1 MANIYRMLLDLLPEQ
16 DQRNIG
22 EVVSVGGGYTLL
34 QTLGGG
40 TVKVLGEGVAV
51 GNKAFFKGGRLEGAA
66 PNLPS
71 YEIEV

>member
-1 MANIYRMLLDLLPEQ
+1 MANIYRLLVDLLPEQ

-22 EVVSVGGGYTLL
+22 EVISVSDGYTLL

-40 TVKVLGEGVAV
+40 TVKVLGDGIPV
-51 GNKAFFKGGRLEGAA
+51 GSKAFFKGGRLEEAA

>member
-1 MANIYRMLLDLLPEQ
+1 MANIYRLLVDLLPDQ

-22 EVVSVGGGYTLL
+22 EVISVSGGYTLL

-40 TVKVLGEGVAV
+40 TVKVLGDGVAV
-51 GNKAFFKGGRLEGAA
+51 GNRAFFKGGRLEEAA

>member
-1 MANIYRMLLDLLPEQ
+1 MANIYRMLVSLLPEQ

-22 EVVSVGGGYTLL
+22 QVVSYGGGYTQL

-40 TVKVLGEGVAV
+40 TVKVLGEGVPV
-51 GNKAFFKGGRLEGAA
+51 GSMAFFKGGRLEEAA

>member
-1 MANIYRMLLDLLPEQ
+1 MANIYRLLVDLLPEQ

-22 EVVSVGGGYTLL
+22 EVISVSGGHTLL

-40 TVKVLGEGVAV
+40 TIKVLGDGVAV
-51 GNKAFFKGGRLEGAA
+51 GSKAFFKGGRLEGPA

>member
-1 MANIYRMLLDLLPEQ
+1 MANIYRMLVDLMPEQ

-22 EVVSVGGGYTLL
+22 EVIGVSGGYTLL

-40 TVKVLGEGVAV
+40 TVKVLGDGVAV
-51 GNKAFFKGGRLEGAA
+51 GNRAFYKGGRLEGAA